1 MLTFLRL
8 LPIQQHIC
16 SLKQGVS
23 IIAGPSS
30 FDLAARI
37 SKELDARLVSVDVR
51 IFEDGE
57 SKLRVCDI
65 EDKCCI
71 IVQSTYPPTD
81 RHLVQL
87 LMMVKK
93 CADLRVSKICAVV
106 PYMAY
111 ARQDKEFVEGEVVSM
126 QLVACLLEAA
136 GAKNLMTVDIH
147 SSFALSHFTIE
158 TQNISSIPI
167 LAAYASEKLDTNS
180 PIIVSPDM
188 GGLKRATEFAR
199 ILKTDVIALR
209 KFRDRN
215 TGRLSIEEELDFNL
229 EGRDVILVDDMI
241 ASGGSIAKS
250 CQLLKKHKCG
260 SVYAMCA
267 HALLVG
273 NAIDTI
279 KSAGVQDII
288 ATNSIPNAS
297 AKVDLSKIIS
307 ANLKKLINVGQL
319 R

>member
-1 MLTFLRL
+1 MLS
-8 LPIQQHIC
+8 IQQHIC
-16 SLKQGVS
+16 SLNQGVS

-30 FDLAARI
+30 FDLASSI

-71 IVQSTYPPTD
+71 IVQSTYPPAD

-93 CADLRVSKICAVV
+93 CADLRVNNICTVI

-126 QLVACLLEAA
+126 RVVACLLQAA
-136 GAKNLMTVDIH
+136 GASNLITVDLH
-147 SSFALSHFTIE
+147 SSFALSHFTIG

-167 LAAYASEKLDTNS
+167 LAAYASENLDADS
-180 PIIVSPDM
+180 PVIVSPDM
-188 GGLKRATEFAR
+188 GGLERAKEFAR

-215 TGRLSIEEELDFNL
+215 TGKLSIEDGLDMDL
-229 EGRDVILVDDMI
+229 GGRDVILVDDMI
-241 ASGGSIAKS
+241 TSGGSIAKS
-250 CQLLKKHKCG
+250 CQLLKEHKCG
-260 SVYAMCA
+260 NVYAICA

-273 NAIDTI
+273 NAIETI
-279 KSAGVQDII
+279 KGAGVQDII
-288 ATNSIPNAS
+288 ATNSVPSAF

-307 ANLKKLINVGQL
+307 TNLKKIIDVG
-319 R
+319 